1 MNGNTRPRAA
11 SIMHSK
17 ATDLV
22 KDPEA
27 SHFARESK
35 AEDGGRI
42 KIYLHPGQ
50 LFATAERCVV
60 TTILGSCVAL
70 CLWDP
75 ISRVGGINHYL
86 LPFWVGEGLASA
98 RFGNVAV
105 RDLIDRV
112 LTYGGQKWRLQAK
125 LFGGA
130 CVLEAFRNNGSHLGM
145 KNVEVAQSLLEEEG
159 IPVVGCDVGG
169 QNGRKLIFHTD
180 SGSAWVKQL

>member
-1 MNGNTRPRAA
+1 MAHVENTE
-11 SIMHSK
+11 S
-17 ATDLV
+17 TDV
-22 KDPEA
+22 SGEWEPEA
-27 SHFARESK
+27 GARM
-35 AEDGGRI
+35 

-50 LFATAERCVV
+50 LFASAERCAV

-75 ISRVGGINHYL
+75 ISKVGGINHYL
-86 LPFWVGEGLASA
+86 LPFWVGECLASA

-112 LTYGGQKWRLQAK
+112 LAHGGQKWRLQAK

-130 CVLEAFRNNGSHLGM
+130 CVLEAFRNREKHLGM

-159 IPVVGCDVGG
+159 IPVVAHDVGG
-169 QNGRKLIFHTD
+169 QKGRKLIYHTD
-180 SGSAWVKQL
+180 SGTAWVKQL